1 MKRRRWGVRVLVVL
15 AYLAPG
21 AVLMG
26 SSCAAD
32 VRDAVINAGVSFIG
46 DAASQLLDAVFPLE
60 EIVAGGGA

>member
-26 SSCAAD
+26 SSCAVD
-32 VRDAVINAGVSFIG
+32 VRDAVLDAGVSFIG
-46 DAASQLLDAVFPLE
+46 DTVSQLLDAVFPVE
-60 EIVAGGGA
+60 QIVAGGGG